1 MLHRFGF
8 IIILILVIAF
18 VVGCGENEEPTAIPQ
33 VQGILVP
40 WGTDSPVEG
49 RNIVLCQLLVPP
61 QDGECVLMETA
72 AETDKTGA
80 FNISAVTEGSY
91 FVLYDSG
98 LSDFQEALEKWGGET
113 LLFRDMDWLSEFL
126 GVDVRSEPV
135 EFRVPEGISHSPHEG
150 WLTHY
155 CTLTLSVGNSPFI
168 IAHDMDNAQEE
179 QDLQCLIV
187 DVTPG
192 ELESITVQA
201 AYFGGQ

>member
-1 MLHRFGF
+1 
-8 IIILILVIAF
+8 
-18 VVGCGENEEPTAIPQ
+18 
-33 VQGILVP
+33 
-40 WGTDSPVEG
+40 
-49 RNIVLCQLLVPP
+49 
-61 QDGECVLMETA
+61 META

-80 FNISAVTEGSY
+80 FNISGAVEGSY

-113 LLFRDMDWLSEFL
+113 LVFGDMDWLSEFL

-155 CTLTLSVGNSPFI
+155 CTFTLSVGNSPFI
-168 IAHDMDNAQEE
+168 IAHDMDRAQEE
-179 QDLQCLIV
+179 RDIQCLIV

-192 ELESITVQA
+192 ELKSITVQA
-201 AYFGGQ
+201 AYFGGN